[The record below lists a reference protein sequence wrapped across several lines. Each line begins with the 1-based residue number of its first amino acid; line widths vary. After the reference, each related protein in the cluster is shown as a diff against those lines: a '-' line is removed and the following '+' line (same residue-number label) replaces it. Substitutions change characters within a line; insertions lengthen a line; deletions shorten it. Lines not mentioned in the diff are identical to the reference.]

1 MAAGAIGLG
10 GRSSDERHADVVAVA
25 WRLDCGGRRRGRPA
39 RADSRRGAG
48 IDEHADGIWTV
59 GKQIAGNTVSIW
71 MLEQANS
78 ELAKTLEVAG
88 NIERVATSI
97 DTRLATLAGGSNG

>member
-1 MAAGAIGLG
+1 MNGTRMWWLSLGASTVVVG
-10 GRSSDERHADVVAVA
+10 VVAG
-25 WRLDCGGRRRGRPA
+25 LLGRIAAEA
-39 RADSRRGAG
+39 RG
-48 IDEHADGIWTV
+48 IDEHANGIWTV

-88 NIERVATSI
+88 NIERVAASI
-97 DTRLATLAGGSNG
+97 DTRLGTLAGGSNGKG